1 MITREQL
8 AERDA
13 GDVLAAVRER
23 FFIPTG
29 IVYLDGNSLG
39 PMPRAVPAHVREIIE
54 TQWGEDLIT
63 SWNRHDWVNMPLR
76 LGDKLAPLLG
86 AAPGQVAIADST
98 SVNLFKVLSAALA
111 MRAGRSVVLSEAGNF
126 PTDLYVARGLTAHC
140 DCTLKLTADGED
152 VAAAL
157 DEDTA
162 VLLLTQV
169 DFRSGAM
176 HDIARVSKAA
186 HAVGALVIWDLAHSA
201 GAVPLQL
208 DAWQVDLAIGCGY
221 KYLNGG
227 PGAPAFVY
235 VNQALQARFQP
246 LLQGWFAHARP
257 FDFDPDFHAADGI
270 RRALCGTPPVLSMAA
285 LEVGL
290 DTFAGVDMA
299 QVREKSLAL
308 SDVFMQVLQQE
319 CGDCGM
325 QIISPREPDKRG
337 SQVAVKHPHAY
348 AAMQAL
354 IERGVIG
361 DFRSPDIMRFG
372 FGPLYIRFVD
382 VWDAVAALRDVFT
395 AHSYAD
401 PKYGVRAKVT

>member
-1 MITREQL
+1 MLTREQL

-13 GDVLAAVRER
+13 GDALAPVRER
-23 FFIPTG
+23 FFIPPAT
-29 IVYLDGNSLG
+29 IYLDGNSLG
-39 PMPRAVPAHVREIIE
+39 PMPRAVPAHVRNVIE
-54 TQWGEDLIT
+54 NQWGEDLIT
-63 SWNRHDWVNMPLR
+63 SWNRHDWVNMPKR
-76 LGDKLAPLLG
+76 LGEKLAPLLG
-86 AAPGQVAIADST
+86 AAPGQVAVADST

-111 MRAGRSVVLSEAGNF
+111 VRGQRSVVLSEAGNF
-126 PTDLYVARGLTAHC
+126 PTDLYVAQGLVASC
-140 DCTLKLTADGED
+140 DCTLKLAATSDE
-152 VAAAL
+152 VVAAL

-162 VLLLTQV
+162 VLMLTQV
-169 DFRSGAM
+169 DFRSGEL
-176 HDIARVSKAA
+176 HDIARVSEAA
-186 HAVGALVIWDLAHSA
+186 HEAGALVIWDLAHSA

-235 VNQALQARFQP
+235 VNQAFQARFQP

-257 FDFDPDFHAADGI
+257 FDFDPQFVAADGI

-290 DTFAGVDMA
+290 ETFDGVEMA

-308 SDVFMQVLQQE
+308 TDSFMAVLQQE
-319 CGDCGM
+319 CGDYGM
-325 QIISPREPDKRG
+325 QIVSPREPARRG
-337 SQVAVKHPHAY
+337 SQVAVKHPDAY

-354 IERGVIG
+354 IARGVIG

-372 FGPLYIRFVD
+372 FAPLYIRFVD
-382 VWDAVAALRDVFT
+382 VWDAVATLQEIFATR
-395 AHSYAD
+395 SYDD
-401 PKYGVRAKVT
+401 PLYRARAEVT